1 MHTIKNFW
9 RKEAKKLYWN
19 KFPTDIFH
27 FKKNN
32 KHIWFKDGKLNACY
46 NAIDSNINA
55 GLSKKI
61 AIHFLNLN
69 GEIKS
74 FTYEELLQS
83 INSFIYFLKNNIDIK
98 KINKIMIHS
107 STSIESA
114 ISMLS
119 CARLGITHSVI
130 FEDLESEAIYK
141 RLLVFK
147 PDILISR
154 TSEVRFK
161 NTVIPAVNKYS
172 KNFNTNKIKVFY
184 FTKKLNYKNVTS
196 IDFKKIFL
204 NKKNNIPHTKCKNVK
219 SDKDLFALFTS
230 GSTGIPKCIVHSTG
244 GYLTYIKHSCKRQ
257 FGINKKSTILTA
269 SDAGWINGHTYA
281 LYGPLMLSATSILL
295 ENPISILDR
304 KILEKIIYK
313 LNPTILYL
321 PVTLIRL
328 LKSLNNNNKT
338 IKSNIEVI
346 GSMGEALAPRIGK
359 WYSKFFNLKNRAIVN
374 TYFQTET
381 GAIISSPTFKDK
393 ENISPHGT
401 VGKAIK
407 HLGVKI
413 INKEII
419 ITNPWPGCMKNIF
432 NEYSIWKSYWTESGF
447 FKLFDT
453 ASLDGK
459 KNIIINGR
467 LDDVMNIRGHR
478 IGSAEI
484 ESILLTINS
493 VIEVCA
499 VSIKEELEGS
509 VLILFIVSNDPK
521 EIIHDK
527 LKKILINNF
536 GTFAIPKKVFILK
549 ELPKTKS
556 GKILRRILR
565 NLLEN
570 NKSVDLSAISNK
582 EAITDINNSINS
594 AN

>member
-172 KNFNTNKIKVFY
+172 KNPNTNKIKVFY

-244 GYLTYIKHSCKRQ
+244 GYLTYIK
-257 FGINKKSTILTA
+257 
-269 SDAGWINGHTYA
+269 
-281 LYGPLMLSATSILL
+281 
-295 ENPISILDR
+295 
-304 KILEKIIYK
+304 
-313 LNPTILYL
+313 
-321 PVTLIRL
+321 
-328 LKSLNNNNKT
+328 
-338 IKSNIEVI
+338 
-346 GSMGEALAPRIGK
+346 
-359 WYSKFFNLKNRAIVN
+359 
-374 TYFQTET
+374 
-381 GAIISSPTFKDK
+381 
-393 ENISPHGT
+393 
-401 VGKAIK
+401 
-407 HLGVKI
+407 
-413 INKEII
+413 
-419 ITNPWPGCMKNIF
+419 
-432 NEYSIWKSYWTESGF
+432 
-447 FKLFDT
+447 
-453 ASLDGK
+453 
-459 KNIIINGR
+459 
-467 LDDVMNIRGHR
+467 
-478 IGSAEI
+478 
-484 ESILLTINS
+484 
-493 VIEVCA
+493 
-499 VSIKEELEGS
+499 
-509 VLILFIVSNDPK
+509 
-521 EIIHDK
+521 
-527 LKKILINNF
+527 
-536 GTFAIPKKVFILK
+536 
-549 ELPKTKS
+549 
-556 GKILRRILR
+556 
-565 NLLEN
+565 
-570 NKSVDLSAISNK
+570 
-582 EAITDINNSINS
+582 
-594 AN
+594 